1 MVVQSVGSR
10 RDDVQIWAESM
21 CARHI
26 FCCAEQLKIGQRSL
40 NLEVFR
46 SKYDIEICKRFT
58 STPST
63 WRLHDFEGGRCCANH
78 LLFCYFSVIYLWLA
92 RPQYEHMHTG
102 FCRDDIVACMP
113 CFGFNLLVFG

>member
-21 CARHI
+21 CTRHI

-63 WRLHDFEGGRCCANH
+63 WRLHDFKGERCCANH
-78 LLFCYFSVIYLWLA
+78 LLFLLLFGHISLA
-92 RPQYEHMHTG
+92 CSASLRAYAHR
-102 FCRDDIVACMP
+102 FLSR
-113 CFGFNLLVFG
+113 